1 MLNLFKGY
9 STAVDQS
16 KAVLKIEKI
25 LESMDDEAKT
35 KVLAWLRVHYFERDY
50 SMIESDNSK
59 RIFPDP

>member
-16 KAVLKIEKI
+16 KAVLEIEKI

-35 KVLAWLRVHYFERDY
+35 KVLAWLRVHYFERNCLL
-50 SMIESDNSK
+50 EAGNK
-59 RIFPDP
+59 N